1 MICTHCGT
9 EIADKALV
17 CYRCGRA
24 TAESPARRAP
34 AARPPSRI
42 PVVAALIALILGA
55 LYMSQAAAGEAPRV
69 VSWSVAGLA
78 AVVLVW
84 WFWRGRHHV

>member
-1 MICTHCGT
+1 MTCAHCGT

-24 TAESPARRAP
+24 TAAAPARPAQ
-34 AARPPSRI
+34 AARPRSRI
-42 PVVAALIALILGA
+42 PVVAALLVLILGA
-55 LYMSQAAAGEAPRV
+55 VYMSQAAAGEAPRV
-69 VSWSVAGLA
+69 VSWSVAGLS

>member
-1 MICTHCGT
+1 MTCTQCGT
-9 EIADKALV
+9 EIADRALV

-24 TAESPARRAP
+24 TSESPARPVRA
-34 AARPPSRI
+34 ATPSNRI
-42 PVVAALIALILGA
+42 PVVAALLVLALGA
-55 LYMSQAAAGEAPRV
+55 VYMSQAAAGEAPRV

-84 WFWRGRHHV
+84 WFWRGRR

>member
-24 TAESPARRAP
+24 TEESTAQPVP
-34 AARPPSRI
+34 AATPRSRI
-42 PVVAALIALILGA
+42 PMIAALLVLVLGA
-55 LYMSQAAAGEAPRV
+55 VYMSQAAAGEAPRV

-78 AVVLVW
+78 AIVLVW
-84 WFWRGRHHV
+84 WFWRGRR